1 MATTLRVLNYIWLGL
16 VLLAVAI
23 GGWNDRFKDVTEG
36 ALDGAK
42 TAVTIA
48 LGLIGIMALWLG
60 VMRLAER
67 AGLVQKIARGLRP
80 IMRRLF
86 PDVPPE
92 HPAMGSMV
100 MNMSANMLGLGNAAT
115 PLGLRAMRDL
125 ESLNTRPG
133 VATNAMCTFLAIN
146 TSSVQ
151 LIPATA
157 IAILAASGSTR
168 PTAIVG
174 TALLAT
180 LCAASVA
187 IISVKLLEKLPIFW
201 ISRPTAIAVS
211 DPPQAGSNEK
221 AEIKEEAGVTD
232 RDYSSVVPQEP
243 AKRLSIL
250 GLIALIGLVLF
261 FLVLLVRMVAPAWFG
276 VPMVPDVAA
285 QNVFVRS
292 VNALSILAIPF
303 LLSFF
308 PLYAAARGIKVYDEF
323 VEGAKEG
330 FAVILKIIPFLVTM
344 LVAIGM
350 FKGAGGIDLLSRLL
364 SPILTPLQFP
374 TDLLPLAL
382 MRPLSGSA
390 TLALLTD
397 IVHRLGPDNIVSL
410 TAATIYGST
419 ETTFY
424 VAAVYFGA
432 VGIRQTR
439 HAIPAGLL
447 ADLTGVIASVII
459 CRAVL

>member
-1 MATTLRVLNYIWLGL
+1 MRETAATRKAVLNYIWLAL

-23 GGWNDRFKDVTEG
+23 GGWNDRLKDVTAG
-36 ALDGAK
+36 AFDGAK

-67 AGLVQKIARGLRP
+67 AGLVQRIARGLRP

-86 PDVPPE
+86 PDVPPD

-125 ESLNTRPG
+125 ETLNPRPG

-187 IISVKLLEKLPIFW
+187 IISVKLLEKLSVFQPRRQTPVTTDD
-201 ISRPTAIAVS
+201 SPYRSAPQSTAEGPEETPVAEQPPHRVS
-211 DPPQAGSNEK
+211 IYGS
-221 AEIKEEAGVTD
+221 
-232 RDYSSVVPQEP
+232 
-243 AKRLSIL
+243 
-250 GLIALIGLVLF
+250 IALAVLTVLFLVLF
-261 FLVLLVRMVAPAWFG
+261 VRMVAPTLFG
-276 VPMVPDVAA
+276 LTMAPDAA

-308 PLYAAARGIKVYDEF
+308 PLYAATRGVKVYDEF

-330 FAVILKIIPFLVTM
+330 FGVILKIIPFLVTM

-350 FKGAGGIDLLSRLL
+350 FKGAGGIDLLSRAL

-374 TDLLPLAL
+374 PDLLPLAL

-432 VGIRQTR
+432 VGIKQTR

-447 ADLTGVIASVII
+447 ADLTGVIASVVI